1 MSIVEDIAA
10 QVRAAADDLPVA
22 QLALALDKFGAAA
35 ERLRWVRQ
43 ESANPMGV
51 PELSAATEHAET
63 AGYALRV
70 AQEQLS
76 AYLAAIGLAADGSAP
91 PGAREEQRR
100 PAHDAPR
107 RAAPGAAAPE
117 PAAGPAPR
125 RWWSVRV
132 AELTGGREGQPD
144 EPAEHVDDPR
154 ELLRRV
160 VGGVRAGDRGR
171 LHTELRRAHADV
183 GLGLAAV
190 APPLLR
196 ELAGELLGH
205 PPRAEDLGRLHRE
218 LDGRVRDLLPG
229 LPPAV
234 LDTLLTRV
242 CRMPPPRRGEAE
254 QPHAADP
261 AVTAGVLTGVLL
273 DRLGRDLPTDDERA
287 RRAETARQQ
296 RATAGRDRQ
305 DETARNRA
313 DDADWQRRAAAAQ
326 GRVAAGRERVAVAQ
340 DRAAAAHDQATAAR
354 ERVAAAHDQAA
365 ARDRAEAARD
375 AAATRDRAGGS
386 PGADDTRPDGAAD
399 GPPADPGGSP
409 PARRGAAAGG
419 GRPGGEDAAGGRPAG
434 SAGRVWSSPPAGR
447 PAAGGTTDP
456 RGRGVDG

>member
-1 MSIVEDIAA
+1 MSIVEDVGA
-10 QVRAAADDLPVA
+10 QVRAAADDLPLA
-22 QLALALDKFGAAA
+22 QLALALEKFGLAA

-76 AYLAAIGLAADGSAP
+76 AYLAAIGLAADGSPAP
-91 PGAREEQRR
+91 GPQEQQRR

-107 RAAPGAAAPE
+107 EAAPEAAAPE
-117 PAAGPAPR
+117 PAAEAAPR
-125 RWWSVRV
+125 RWWAVRV
-132 AELTGGREGQPD
+132 AELTGGREGPPEQPD
-144 EPAEHVDDPR
+144 EKVGDAR

-160 VGGVRAGDRGR
+160 VGGVRAGDRDR

-196 ELAGELLGH
+196 DLAGELLGH
-205 PPRAEDLGRLHRE
+205 PPRAEDLGRLRRE

-234 LDTLLTRV
+234 LETLLTRI
-242 CRMPPPRRGEAE
+242 CRMPPPRRGETE

-287 RRAETARQQ
+287 RQAETARER
-296 RATAGRDRQ
+296 RAATERERQ
-305 DETARNRA
+305 TETARDRA
-313 DDADWQRRAAAAQ
+313 DDAEWQRRADAAK
-326 GRVAAGRERVAVAQ
+326 GRVA
-340 DRAAAAHDQATAAR
+340 AAR
-354 ERVAAAHDQAA
+354 ERVAAARERAGAAHDQAA
-365 ARDRAEAARD
+365 AARERASSAR
-375 AAATRDRAGGS
+375 
-386 PGADDTRPDGAAD
+386 PGAAPDNRDQAA
-399 GPPADPGGSP
+399 
-409 PARRGAAAGG
+409 ARRGAPAGDG
-419 GRPGGEDAAGGRPAG
+419 PAPGRTG
-434 SAGRVWSSPPAGR
+434 SAGRVWSSPPTGR
-447 PAAGGTTDP
+447 QASGVSADP